1 MVQLGGG
8 VYEWMIACF
17 FVVKNN
23 FMVKKKEDKCMGLQT
38 AGLNVR
44 TSEVSEN
51 RIKIK
56 IASTKAEKEAIY
68 KLRYQVY
75 VEEMGKT
82 PIISANHDKKKIMD
96 VMDDQ
101 SVLVYAQLGS
111 EVIGTLRVTIGKMD
125 TFPTELQEVFKMK
138 RFADFFQGAEN
149 QKQCI
154 STKMMVIPQYRSSQA
169 TYLLLSKG
177 YEIFREE
184 RLQFTYGGCS
194 PYLVPL
200 YERLGFRRLGYN
212 FIERGFGLIIPLF
225 LITEDIEHLQKVRSP
240 FLRVAKQ
247 RKNSPEAAKW
257 FLEEFPQSTKVVN
270 TQLTTKEQMWA
281 YVQRELRGQ
290 SISILKGLMEE
301 EAMLVLQMGTIFHCQ
316 EGETIIN
323 TGEVTKELYILLS
336 GKVTVLCNGVT
347 SERVPGQS
355 FGRAGLIQPQ
365 VQINDVSATV
375 ESEVM
380 VICQQSFE
388 KLNRSYPTIG
398 IKVLQNL
405 TSLEG

>member
-1 MVQLGGG
+1 
-8 VYEWMIACF
+8 
-17 FVVKNN
+17 
-23 FMVKKKEDKCMGLQT
+23 MGLQT

-56 IASTKAEKEAIY
+56 IASTKREKETIY
-68 KLRYQVY
+68 KLRYRVY
-75 VEEMGKT
+75 VEEMGKA
-82 PIISANHDKKKIMD
+82 PMLSANHKKKKIVD
-96 VMDDQ
+96 AVDEQ
-101 SVLVYAQLGS
+101 SMLLYAQLGS
-111 EVIGTLRVTIGKMD
+111 EVIGTIRVTIGK
-125 TFPTELQEVFKMK
+125 TEVFSTELQQVFKMK
-138 RFADFFQGAEN
+138 RFDDFLQGTAN
-149 QKQCI
+149 QKQSL
-154 STKMMVIPQYRSSQA
+154 STKMMVISKYRSSQA
-169 TYLLLSKG
+169 AYLLLSKA
-177 YEIFREE
+177 YEIFRDEGV
-184 RLQFTYGGCS
+184 QFIFGGCS

-225 LITEDIEHLQKVRSP
+225 LITEDIEHLQTVRSP

-257 FLEEFPQSTKVVN
+257 FLEEFPQSNKVVN

-281 YVQRELRGQ
+281 YVQGELRGQ

-301 EAMLVLQMGTIFHCQ
+301 EAMLVLHMGTIFHCQ
-316 EGETIIN
+316 EGDTIIN
-323 TGEVTKELYILLS
+323 SGEVTKELYILLS
-336 GKVTVLCNGVT
+336 GKVTVLSNGVA

-365 VQINDVSATV
+365 VQKNDVSATT

-380 VICQQSFE
+380 VISQQAFE
-388 KLNRSYPTIG
+388 KFYRSHPTIG

-405 TSLEG
+405 TSCKG

>member
-1 MVQLGGG
+1 
-8 VYEWMIACF
+8 
-17 FVVKNN
+17 
-23 FMVKKKEDKCMGLQT
+23 MGLQT

-56 IASTKAEKEAIY
+56 IASTKREKEAIY
-68 KLRYQVY
+68 KLRYRVY

-82 PIISANHDKKKIMD
+82 PMLSANHKEKKIVD
-96 VMDDQ
+96 GVDEQ
-101 SVLVYAQLGS
+101 SVLLYAQLGS
-111 EVIGTLRVTIGKMD
+111 EIVGTIRVTIGKMEA
-125 TFPTELQEVFKMK
+125 FPTELQQVFKMK
-138 RFADFFQGAEN
+138 RFDDFLQGTAN
-149 QKQCI
+149 QKQSL
-154 STKMMVIPQYRSSQA
+154 STKMMVISKYRSSQA
-169 TYLLLSKG
+169 AYLLLSKA
-177 YEIFREE
+177 YEIFRDEGV
-184 RLQFTYGGCS
+184 QFIFGGCS

-225 LITEDIEHLQKVRSP
+225 LITEDIAHLQTVRSP
-240 FLRVAKQ
+240 FLRVARQ
-247 RKNSPEAAKW
+247 RENSPEAAKW

-281 YVQRELRGQ
+281 YVQGELRSPIIQ
-290 SISILKGLMEE
+290 SIPILKGLVEE
-301 EAMLVLQMGTIFHCQ
+301 EAMLVLHMGTIFHCQ
-316 EGETIIN
+316 EGDTIIN

-336 GKVTVLCNGVT
+336 GKVTVLCNGVR
-347 SERVPGQS
+347 SERSPGQS

-388 KLNRSYPTIG
+388 KLYRSYPMIG
-398 IKVLQNL
+398 IKILQNL
-405 TSLEG
+405 TSCKG